1 MNLQTKRIKELFGY
15 ARTLTREQGLAPML
29 GRAAGFSGGGCWAN
43 ARGTGRPN
51 ARWRPSARRIRPP
64 SRSSA
69 S

>member
-15 ARTLTREQGLAPML
+15 ARTLTREQGLASML
-29 GRAAGFSGGGCWAN
+29 GRAAGFFRRRL
-43 ARGTGRPN
+43 RGTGRPN
-51 ARWRPSARRIRPP
+51 ARWRPSARQIRPP